1 MKLGVAILIIFF
13 AVMFFIAYIF
23 SEAVLCYYQDLP
35 VDDYSLK
42 SLAPNFN
49 PKFDERIKQVWVF
62 TYIPPS
68 QNILEFGFGNTTA
81 TLNLNKRLSA
91 SSEHVVI
98 IPPEIRKHQRLLE
111 INRGI
116 THTTFQITT
125 AIPDITSDPTFKTI
139 VVHLDG
145 QHMFWNLIKTS
156 TDILKSA
163 QVLVIEMEP
172 TLMMSLKPILNL
184 YNFKKQRTYIYLSVW
199 YKDNMSGTIKEEDET
214 E

>member
-1 MKLGVAILIIFF
+1 MKLGIAILIIFF
-13 AVMFFIAYIF
+13 AVMLLIAYIF
-23 SEAVLCYYQDLP
+23 SEAVLCYYHDLP

-42 SLAPNFN
+42 SLSPNFN
-49 PKFDERIKQVWVF
+49 PKFDERIKQVWTF

-68 QNILEFGFGNTTA
+68 HNILEFGFGNTTS
-81 TLNLNKRLSA
+81 TLNLNKRLSP
-91 SSEHVVI
+91 STTHVVI
-98 IPPEIRKHQRLLE
+98 IPPEIQKHRKLLE
-111 INRGI
+111 INRKI
-116 THTTFQITT
+116 THTTFQITPV
-125 AIPDITSDPTFKTI
+125 IPDITSDPTFNTI
-139 VVHLDG
+139 IVHLDG

-163 QVLVIEMEP
+163 KVLVIEME
-172 TLMMSLKPILNL
+172 TSLMLSLKPILNL